1 MTAAGPNDAALLR
14 VLGASRDR
22 LRVLAVCRRPLNR
35 TLWAELCAACG
46 VRNGTRP
53 VSSFDL
59 GNAVPAWSRAG
70 LLDELGRDEYA
81 LPAALRHQCLTE
93 LVSEGLLDGWVAAW
107 GKVTNPHR
115 ASLYWL
121 PPDLHLSA
129 AQAHLYAGRL
139 EELRA
144 TLEAYRHA
152 QRNYTFGSAPA
163 VLELMGWD
171 AVADALALLP
181 LDLAEQYLAEAAERA
196 IGGLVRMRG
205 GARNLALTRAR
216 TPELVS
222 RLVVY
227 AALSQEPELLEPL
240 LAQLSGAMPEVD
252 SARALAALVRGDVE
266 AARRLAQQAARVFP
280 STQRAQIRWLSHPA
294 TPWVFLLLTTSPDA
308 PDVELGLMPLPLADR
323 GRVRLP
329 HAFAYR
335 MLQQFRRHVDG
346 GEGFHLDSTLLTGLR
361 SAAAADGWLE
371 LTFAALCS
379 RWVVSEGD
387 LLGGARFDSL
397 VRHAEQQGFAWL
409 AGELGALG
417 ERLGKSRERPVES
430 KLLALYHRRPAWEG
444 TLAALERLLDARAAA
459 PVESER
465 RLVWEVEPGATPEL
479 FARLQTRTASGHS
492 RGKRLTPKQLSEARE
507 RGEPWISEPD
517 RAVLRHLV
525 RDRDPGV
532 AERFSFEPEAYTALA
547 GHPYVTFVRGTG
559 AFIKVLKRPPRL
571 VVREDRAREALELS
585 LVPEECADGRIVL
598 EQDADDTLLVY
609 ELDASLKD
617 VARTLARGLNVP
629 QAGRQRLT
637 DLMGKLSAKFDVSS
651 DVAGTGLE
659 EVTADERIHVR
670 LWRAATGMRGRV
682 VVQPLPGKDRA
693 FLPGDGQATLVF
705 EQGGKGFQAH
715 RDLDD
720 ERVRAERLYDAC
732 PALGSAEK
740 DGDDFVVKDVAF
752 ALEVLLELRALGDD
766 VVVHWPEGAPL
777 SVVGEKRT
785 RDVRLSLGS
794 LHELLTLDG
803 EVELTDGVTMKM
815 KELLAAVQ
823 QAQGRF
829 IQLGQD
835 QFVALEQSLLTRLS
849 QVAAVADTKSGRIEL
864 SPALG
869 PLLASWVAESDDASV
884 SDGAQS
890 LLERLDEART
900 LEPELP
906 QGLLAELRPY
916 QKEGFTW
923 LSRLAHWG
931 AGACLADDM
940 GLGKT
945 LQVLALL
952 LRRAPNGPALVV
964 APMSVCQGWVNEA
977 ARFTPSLRL
986 LRWTAIDRSA
996 KLEELGPFDVL
1007 VCSYGVMQN
1016 EIEALSAVEFE
1027 TVVVDEAQA
1036 IKNVSAQRT
1045 KAARRLR
1052 GRFRIA
1058 TSGTPIENHLGE
1070 LWSIMSFTNPGLL
1083 GSRQR
1088 FDDRFARRISVDHDA
1103 LAADQ
1108 LRRLVA
1114 PFLLRRLK
1122 SDVLSELPAKT
1133 EISLSIELGE
1143 EERALY
1149 ESIRQKALR
1158 AIGQPGAAGVQR
1170 LRVLAE
1176 LMRLRRAACHP
1187 ELVAPG
1193 SGIQSSKL
1201 EALKRLVEELREGG
1215 HKALVFSQFVD
1226 HLEQVK
1232 QWLDEAR
1239 IDYQYLIGSTP
1250 EKERARAIEAF
1261 QGGQGDLFL
1270 ISLKAGGFGLNLTAA
1285 DYVVI
1290 LDPWWNPAAEDQ
1302 AADRAHRI
1310 GQQRP
1315 VTVYRLV
1322 ARATVEER
1330 IVALHEKK
1338 RNLAD
1343 SLLEGMSEAVPL
1355 ELDELREL
1363 FEE

>member
-1 MTAAGPNDAALLR
+1 MTAAGPNDAAFMR
-14 VLGASRDR
+14 ALGASRDR

-35 TLWAELCAACG
+35 TLWAELCAACN
-46 VRNGTRP
+46 VRNGSRAI
-53 VSSFDL
+53 SSFDL
-59 GNAVPAWSRAG
+59 GNAVTGWSRAG
-70 LLDELGRDEYA
+70 LLDELGKDEYA
-81 LPAALRHQCLTE
+81 LPAALRHQCLIE
-93 LVSEGLLDGWVAAW
+93 LRSEGLLDGWVAAW
-107 GKVTNPHR
+107 GRVSNPHR
-115 ASLYWL
+115 TSLYWL
-121 PPDLHLSA
+121 PPDLHLAA
-129 AQAHLYAGRL
+129 AQAHLYAGRI

-163 VLELMGWD
+163 LLELMGWD
-171 AVADALALLP
+171 SVADALELLP
-181 LDLAEQYLAEAAERA
+181 LDLAEQYLSEVAERA
-196 IGGLVRMRG
+196 TSGLLRLRG
-205 GARNLALTRAR
+205 GARTLALTRAR
-216 TPELVS
+216 SPELVS

-227 AALSQEPELLEPL
+227 AALSSEPELLEPL
-240 LAQLSGAMPEVD
+240 LASLVAPLPEV
-252 SARALAALVRGDVE
+252 SGARALAALTRGQLEE
-266 AARRLAQQAARVFP
+266 ARAFAQHAAESFP
-280 STQRAQIRWLSHPA
+280 STQRMQLRWLSHPA
-294 TPWVFLLLTTSPDA
+294 TPWVYLLLATSPLA
-308 PDVELGLMPLPLADR
+308 AQVELGLMPLPLGDR
-323 GRVRLP
+323 GRTRLP
-329 HAFAYR
+329 HAFVYR
-335 MLQQFRRHVDG
+335 MVQQFRRHVDG
-346 GEGFHLDSTLLTGLR
+346 GEGFHLDSTLVSGLR
-361 SAAAADGWLE
+361 GSAAADGWLE

-409 AGELGALG
+409 AAELALLG
-417 ERLGKSRERPVES
+417 DRLGKARERVAES
-430 KLLALYHRRPAWEG
+430 ALLALYQRRPAWEG
-444 TLAALERLLDARAAA
+444 TLSALERLLDGKGGA
-459 PVESER
+459 PLESER
-465 RLVWEVEPGATPEL
+465 RLVWEVEPGPVPQL
-479 FARLQTRTASGHS
+479 HARLQTKTASGHS
-492 RGKRLTPKQLSEARE
+492 RGKRLSPKQLAEARE
-507 RGEPWISEPD
+507 QGESWISEQD
-517 RAVLRHLV
+517 RQVLRHLV
-525 RDRDPGV
+525 RDREPGV
-532 AERFSFEPEAYTALA
+532 AERFLFAPEAYAALVD
-547 GHPYVTFVRGTG
+547 HPYVTFVRGSG
-559 AFIKVLKRPPRL
+559 SFIKVVKRPPRL
-571 VVREDRAREALELS
+571 VVREDAQKSALEVS

-598 EQDADDTLLVY
+598 VQDSEDTLIVH
-609 ELDASLKD
+609 ELDASLVD
-617 VARTLARGLNVP
+617 VARTLARGVSVP

-637 DLMGKLSAKFDVSS
+637 DLMGKLSAKFDVLS

-659 EVTADERIHVR
+659 EVAADERIHVR
-670 LWRAATGMRGRV
+670 LWRGAAGMRGRL

-693 FLPGDGQATLVF
+693 FVPGVGQATLVF
-705 EQGGKGFQAH
+705 ELAGKSFQTH
-715 RDLDD
+715 RALVRESEDL
-720 ERVRAERLYDAC
+720 ERLLESC
-732 PALGSAEK
+732 PALAAAEK
-740 DGDDFVVKDVAF
+740 EGDDFVVRDVAT
-752 ALEVLLELRALGDD
+752 ALEILLELRAQGDD

-777 SVVGEKRT
+777 SVVGERKT
-785 RDVRLSLGS
+785 RDLRLSIGTLQD
-794 LHELLTLDG
+794 LLTLDG
-803 EVELTDGVTMKM
+803 EIQVSETVTLQMR
-815 KELLAAVQ
+815 ELLLAVQ

-829 IQLGQD
+829 IALGQD
-835 QFVALEQSLLTRLS
+835 QFVALEQSLLTRLQ
-849 QVAAVADTKSGRIEL
+849 QVAAVADTKSGRTEL
-864 SPALG
+864 SPALV
-869 PLLASWVAESDDASV
+869 PLLSSWLAESEDPSVTDAV
-884 SDGAQS
+884 RGMV
-890 LLERLDEART
+890 ERLNEASA
-900 LEPELP
+900 LVPELP
-906 QGLLAELRPY
+906 EGLHAELRPY
-916 QKEGFTW
+916 QREGFTW
-923 LSRLAHWG
+923 LCRLAHWG
-931 AGACLADDM
+931 AGACLSDDM

-952 LRRAPNGPALVV
+952 LRRAPSGPALVV
-964 APMSVCQGWVNEA
+964 APMSVCQGWIDEA
-977 ARFTPSLRL
+977 QRFTPALRL
-986 LRWTAIDRSA
+986 SRWTA
-996 KLEELGPFDVL
+996 LERTAQLDALKPFDVL

-1016 EIEALSAVEFE
+1016 EIDTLSAIEFE

-1036 IKNVSAQRT
+1036 IKNVGAQRT

-1088 FDDRFARRISVDHDA
+1088 FEDRFARRIAIDHDP

-1122 SDVLSELPAKT
+1122 RDVLSELPAKT

-1149 ESIRQKALR
+1149 EGIRQKALK
-1158 AIGQPGAAGVQR
+1158 ALAQPSTAGAQR

-1193 SGIQSSKL
+1193 SGIASSKL
-1201 EALKRLVEELREGG
+1201 AALKTLVEELRDGG

-1226 HLEQVK
+1226 HLEQVRL
-1232 QWLDEAR
+1232 WLEEAG
-1239 IDYQYLIGSTP
+1239 IDYQYLVGATP
-1250 EKERARAIEAF
+1250 EKDRARAIQDF
-1261 QGGQGDLFL
+1261 QSGQGDLFL

-1343 SLLEGMSEAVPL
+1343 SLLDGMSDAVPL
-1355 ELDELREL
+1355 DLDALREL
-1363 FEE
+1363 FDE